1 MRSKSENAPLW
12 VLIGINILVFILTS
26 IRPDIGDQ
34 MAMSKPLSDSGVYTI
49 LTSIFVHAN
58 FTHILF
64 NMLAL
69 YFFGIFCLQLIE
81 AKWFITVYI
90 IGGIMGNILFLLIG
104 PSDSL
109 VVGASGAIFAVGGV
123 IAAMRP
129 TQRVYAYFVIPM
141 PLWVFI
147 LGSFAILVFIPGVAW
162 QGHLGG
168 LLVGI
173 AAGLF
178 FRQREQ
184 KRLGPEYYQF
194 RS

>member
-1 MRSKSENAPLW
+1 MRKQFENAPLW
-12 VLIGINILVFILTS
+12 ALIGINTLVYILTS
-26 IRPDIGDQ
+26 MRPDIVDQ
-34 MAMSKPLSDSGVYTI
+34 LAMSKPISDSGLYTI
-49 LTSIFVHAN
+49 LTSIFIHAN

-81 AKWFITVYI
+81 AKWFIAVYLV
-90 IGGIMGNILFLLIG
+90 GGIMGNVIFLLIG

-109 VVGASGAIFAVGGV
+109 VVGASGAIFAIGGV

-129 TQRVYAYFVIPM
+129 AQRVYAYFVIPM

-147 LGSFAILVFIPGVAW
+147 LGSFIILVFIPGVAW

-168 LLVGI
+168 LLVGVV
-173 AAGLF
+173 AGLF
-178 FRQREQ
+178 FKQQEQ
-184 KRLGPEYYQF
+184 KRLGPGIYRF